1 MIAYRLLAS
10 AGEEFPDRPALT
22 FGART
27 WTFRDLADA
36 ADRLA
41 ALLANRGIK
50 PGDLVGLLMPNRPE
64 WFFWFGAISRVG
76 GILVPINPAYAAAE
90 VRSILQLARPRLLV
104 LDEGLAKAWDT
115 RTLREE
121 VGDILPA
128 GVVPDHEGRLADP
141 AATPATA
148 ATVIYFS
155 SGSTGTPKGIV
166 HSSRNLELIV
176 RAARTT
182 WQLRP
187 DDALLVAMPL
197 AFVYASVVACL
208 TAVSV
213 GATVVLQDRFS
224 PDEAVELISAGTL
237 TAIMGVP
244 SMYRRLLMAASGLRG
259 LGRLRLC
266 VSAGDV
272 LSPALAQDFE
282 RAFACPLFDFY
293 GLTEA
298 PHTVAHV
305 PGQDQRPRPLSC
317 GRPLEGV
324 TVRVVDEEGRDVGV
338 GEIGEL
344 VMRAPWMF
352 LEYFRDQAA
361 TGAVLRDG
369 WFWTGDLVR
378 QDRDGYLYVVERK
391 KELIKR
397 SGFNILPGEV
407 EAAIREMPEVTE
419 VAVVGVPDELHG
431 QRVKAFVVRAGST
444 LTAEDIVAACRQ
456 RLAKYKIPEV
466 IEFLSELPKGP
477 TGKILKKRLRDS

>member
-1 MIAYRLLAS
+1 M
-10 AGEEFPDRPALT
+10 
-22 FGART
+22 
-27 WTFRDLADA
+27 
-36 ADRLA
+36 
-41 ALLANRGIK
+41 
-50 PGDLVGLLMPNRPE
+50 
-64 WFFWFGAISRVG
+64 
-76 GILVPINPAYAAAE
+76 
-90 VRSILQLARPRLLV
+90 
-104 LDEGLAKAWDT
+104 
-115 RTLREE
+115 
-121 VGDILPA
+121 
-128 GVVPDHEGRLADP
+128 
-141 AATPATA
+141 ATP
-148 ATVIYFS
+148 
-155 SGSTGTPKGIV
+155 
-166 HSSRNLELIV
+166 R
-176 RAARTT
+176 
-182 WQLRP
+182 
-187 DDALLVAMPL
+187 
-197 AFVYASVVACL
+197 AFVYASVVECL

-213 GATVVLQDRFS
+213 GATVVLQDRCS
-224 PDEAVELISAGTL
+224 SEDAVELISAGKL

-244 SMYRRLLMAASGLRG
+244 SMYRRLLVAASGLQG

-272 LSPALAQDFE
+272 LPPALAQEFE

-305 PGQDQRPRPLSC
+305 PGQDQRSRPFSC

-324 TVRVVDEEGRDVGV
+324 TARVVNEDGRDVGV
-338 GEIGEL
+338 GEMGEL

-352 LEYFRDQAA
+352 LEYFGDQAA

-378 QDRDGYLYVVERK
+378 QDSDGYVYVVERK

-407 EAAIREMPEVTE
+407 EAVIREIPEVRE

-444 LTAEDIVAACRQ
+444 LTAEEIVAACRQ

-477 TGKILKKRLRDS
+477 TGKILKKLLREP